1 MLAVSRQLDSIGC
14 GWLPL
19 RLNMLSLGLSLSI
32 RVPSCLME
40 LWGIGE
46 FWIIYLKCVIF
57 WQSQTIGLVRL
68 SSPRIRQAP
77 ERLTTSTV
85 KYTKTSLKHRPRRLE
100 SVTSR

>member
-57 WQSQTIGLVRL
+57 WQSQTIGLVR
-68 SSPRIRQAP
+68 QAP